1 MNWDIVRDKEQ
12 AGSTYQDV
20 HSPLSRLHQARLN
33 DSFIQLTS
41 LCAGAWRADGET
53 RERTVKSK
61 IQYFWHKSGDTDD
74 VYIGFGTLS
83 HRGTAVAQ
91 WLRYYATNRK
101 VADSIPDGV
110 IGNFHWHNPS
120 DRTMVPGVD
129 SVSNRNQYQ
138 DYFVWGKRGR
148 CVRLTT
154 LPPS

>member
-91 WLRYYATNRK
+91 WLRYCATNRK

-120 DRTMVPGVD
+120 DRTTCTATPLQRSLIG
-129 SVSNRNQYQ
+129 SGLCESTRTNQSRS
-138 DYFVWGKRGR
+138 DHFGGE
-148 CVRLTT
+148 
-154 LPPS
+154 